1 MLLLGDSIPK
11 YITEI
16 RGLKNHCLRRANI
29 GKIADF
35 LTFMVPEDRVKLQ
48 ARVNILHV
56 GTNNVVPGSSA
67 IQIAR
72 SYQVLLDFL
81 KFYFPDATLLC
92 SAILPRPCDTVVTAY
107 VTKLLNKLFCITAD
121 RNGCAFIKSFKP
133 FITGTQIRQDLFAKD
148 QLDLNG
154 LGQFALT
161 ACFRQCLAVKN
172 LRSVRTRTQILAK
185 RWAAT
190 LIASHYPT
198 QWYWVSFYICPVESS
213 FAHQHF
219 SSRSPFF
226 GILQSSSG
234 VRLTTHRI
242 LCLKH
247 SLGNQSWT
255 LGEAISV
262 NPCRE
267 VSRWKKQGPAGGLGV
282 TSPSLSRE
290 SGFFVLVESRH

>member
-1 MLLLGDSIPK
+1 MFLLGDSIPK

-35 LTFMVPEDRVKLQ
+35 LTFMVPEDKVKLQ
-48 ARVNILHV
+48 ARVIILHV
-56 GTNNVVPGSSA
+56 GTNNVVPGSST

-121 RNGCAFIKSFKP
+121 RNGCAFIESFKP

-148 QLDLNG
+148 QLHLNG

-172 LRSVRTRTQILAK
+172 LHSVRTRTQILAK

-198 QWYWVSFYICPVESS
+198 QWYWVSVYICPVESS
-213 FAHQHF
+213 FAHQYF
-219 SSRSPFF
+219 TSRSPFF

-234 VRLTTHRI
+234 VRLTTPRI

-255 LGEAISV
+255 LGESISV

-267 VSRWKKQGPAGGLGV
+267 VSRWMKQGPAGGLGM
-282 TSPSLSRE
+282 TSPSLLRD